1 MSVYEKITNI
11 AARTVMELDMKNK
24 ELITELANRMDWTSK
39 EVSDM
44 LSALS
49 SVVSSKLVDN
59 DTIYLQGF
67 GQKAERI
74 SVNPA
79 NGKRYLVPPK
89 LVPVFKPGTTVKNR
103 LKELGDHE

>member
-1 MSVYEKITNI
+1 MN
-11 AARTVMELDMKNK
+11 NK
-24 ELITELANRMDWTSK
+24 EFTSELSRRLGYTLKDTS
-39 EVSDM
+39 ELVTSLLSDM
-44 LSALS
+44 TRQLEEGNMIS
-49 SVVSSKLVDN
+49 
-59 DTIYLQGF
+59 IQGF
-67 GQKAERI
+67 GTFEVKKKAERI

>member
-1 MSVYEKITNI
+1 MN
-11 AARTVMELDMKNK
+11 NK
-24 ELITELANRMDWTSK
+24 EFTSELSRRLGYTLKDTS
-39 EVSDM
+39 ELVTSLLSDM
-44 LSALS
+44 TRQLEEG
-49 SVVSSKLVDN
+49 N
-59 DTIYLQGF
+59 TISIQGF
-67 GQKAERI
+67 GTFEVKKKAERI